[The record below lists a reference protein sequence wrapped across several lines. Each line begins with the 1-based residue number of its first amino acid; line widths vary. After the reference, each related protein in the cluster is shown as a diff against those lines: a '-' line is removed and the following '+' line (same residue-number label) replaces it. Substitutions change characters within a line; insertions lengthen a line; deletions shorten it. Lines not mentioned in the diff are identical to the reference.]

1 MRFLRR
7 VGLTFQQQQEL
18 EPFWASTLAVWRAR
32 RPAALALG
40 GFMIGIV
47 LLQLLVQVL
56 LNLWN
61 RNFFDALERRDAH
74 SLWVQIQLFVP
85 LAAGS
90 IVLAATSVWGRMT
103 AQRGWREAI
112 TRHIIGRWLANNRYA
127 RLNGL
132 IHGTENPEYRIAVD
146 LRVSTDAPVDLALAF
161 FSSVITAFTF
171 FGVLWT
177 VGGSI
182 DVPLFGA
189 TLTIPGYL
197 VISVILYSTLM
208 SGLMTVVGHHLAAV
222 IERLNQSDAEL
233 RGAADAFRGEPPA
246 EPGHAANGE
255 KRTELSLK
263 LQATLLWWRELCWQ
277 LMRTTLISHGNSLLA
292 PVVAWVLCVPKY
304 LSGAM
309 TLGELTQ
316 TAAAFV
322 TVQSA
327 FNWLVDNYQRL
338 ADWRSAAHRVS
349 TLVAALDDLE
359 AKEMAPQPPA
369 AAET

>member
-1 MRFLRR
+1 MRFFRQ
-7 VGLTFQQQQEL
+7 VGLTLEQQQEL
-18 EPFWASTLAVWRAR
+18 RPFWASTLAVWRAR
-32 RPAALALG
+32 RPAVLALG
-40 GFMIGIV
+40 TFMIGIV

-74 SLWVQIQLFVP
+74 ALWVQIQMFVP

-103 AQRGWREAI
+103 AQRGWREAL
-112 TRHIIGRWLANNRYA
+112 TRHVIGRWLANGRYA
-127 RLNGL
+127 RLNGMMR
-132 IHGTENPEYRIAVD
+132 GTENPEYRIASD
-146 LRVSTDAPVDLALAF
+146 IRVSTDAPVDLALAF
-161 FSSVITAFTF
+161 FASIITAFTF

-182 DVPLFGA
+182 DVPLFGE

-197 VISVILYSTLM
+197 VIGVILYSTLM
-208 SGLMTVVGHHLAAV
+208 SGLMTVVGHHLASV

-233 RGAADAFRGEPPA
+233 REAANAFRGESNA
-246 EPGHAANGE
+246 IAADGE
-255 KRTELSLK
+255 KRIDLSLK
-263 LQATLLWWRELCWQ
+263 LQAALLWWRELCWQ

-304 LSGAM
+304 LNGAM

-322 TVQSA
+322 TVQGA

-338 ADWRSAAHRVS
+338 ADWRSSAHRVS

-359 AKEMAPQPPA
+359 AKEQADPQMGSGF
-369 AAET
+369 